1 MNEQQFDQLLGR
13 AGRNEAPA
21 EIIAAVQLE
30 PGLVTRAGEEHG
42 FMILHSACYG
52 GYVDLA
58 RDLVDR
64 QAEVHQRG
72 SVGWDALMCASVEGH
87 IPVMEF
93 LLSRGADM
101 TARSNDGNTA
111 LGLAALNDKLPAC
124 KYLISRG
131 SDLMSKNNKGET
143 ALDIYGIY
151 PRINLPLSDEQKE
164 QHCDELRILFAEGPH
179 PSQVKRRRDVNWAR
193 RWPFM
198 FVVVSCGFR
207 PLPEQ
212 LLAGLSLVPLS
223 ELQRREYCLRVILC
237 SDFLL
242 RRIVSFL

>member
-1 MNEQQFDQLLGR
+1 
-13 AGRNEAPA
+13 
-21 EIIAAVQLE
+21 
-30 PGLVTRAGEEHG
+30 
-42 FMILHSACYG
+42 
-52 GYVDLA
+52 
-58 RDLVDR
+58 VDR
-64 QAEVHQRG
+64 QADVHQRDTKWG
-72 SVGWDALMCASVEGH
+72 QDALMYASQEGH

-101 TARSNDGNTA
+101 TARSNNGHTA
-111 LGLAALNDKLPAC
+111 LGIAALYDNLPAC
-124 KYLISRG
+124 KFLISRG
-131 SDLMSKNNKGET
+131 SDLMSKSNRGKT
-143 ALDIYGIY
+143 ALDFYGAA
-151 PRINLPLSDEQKE
+151 PRIWPSLRHEQKE
-164 QHCDELRILFAEGPH
+164 QRREELRVLFAEGPH
-179 PSQVKRRRDVNWAR
+179 PSQVQRRRDVYWGR

>member
-1 MNEQQFDQLLGR
+1 MNEEQFWQLLRR
-13 AGRNEAPA
+13 AHRNEAPA
-21 EIIAAVQLE
+21 EIIAAVELE
-30 PGLVTRAGEEHG
+30 PGLVTRASEEIG
-42 FMILHSACYG
+42 RTILHNACYG
-52 GYVDLA
+52 GHIDLTSG
-58 RDLVDR
+58 LVDR
-64 QAEVHQRG
+64 QADVHQRCTG
-72 SVGWDALMCASVEGH
+72 GQDALMYAAQKGH

-101 TARSNDGNTA
+101 TARRNDGRTA
-111 LGLAALNDKLPAC
+111 LGLAACCNKLPAC
-124 KYLISRG
+124 KFLISRG
-131 SDLMSKNNKGET
+131 SDLMSKNNDGET
-143 ALDIYGIY
+143 ALDLYGGI
-151 PRINLPLSDEQKE
+151 PVFIEDHRKQD
-164 QHCDELRILFAEGPH
+164 CTELCALFAEGPH
-179 PSQVKRRRDVNWAR
+179 PSQVQRRRDVNWAR

-223 ELQRREYCLRVILC
+223 ELPRREYCLRVILC

>member
-1 MNEQQFDQLLGR
+1 MDDTPQ
-13 AGRNEAPA
+13 
-21 EIIAAVQLE
+21 
-30 PGLVTRAGEEHG
+30 
-42 FMILHSACYG
+42 CG
-52 GYVDLA
+52 GHADLA

-64 QAEVHQRG
+64 QADVHQRDTG
-72 SVGWDALMCASVEGH
+72 GYDALMCASFKGH

-101 TARSNDGNTA
+101 TARSNAGNTA
-111 LGLAALNDKLPAC
+111 LGHAAWNGEFPAC

-131 SDLMSKNNKGET
+131 SDLMAKNNKGET
-143 ALDIYGIY
+143 ALGIYGY
-151 PRINLPLSDEQKE
+151 DTYSSLTNEQKE
-164 QHCDELRILFAEGPH
+164 QLREELRVAFAEGPH
-179 PSQVKRRRDVNWAR
+179 PSQVKRRRDVNWGR
-193 RWPFM
+193 RWPFI

-212 LLAGLSLVPLS
+212 LLAGLSLVSLS

-242 RRIVSFL
+242 HRIVSFL

>member
-1 MNEQQFDQLLGR
+1 MQLRIR
-13 AGRNEAPA
+13 ANLNEAPA
-21 EIIAAVQLE
+21 VLAAVELE
-30 PGLVTRAGEEHG
+30 PGLVTRASERDGRT
-42 FMILHSACYG
+42 ILHGACG
-52 GYVDLA
+52 GGHVDLA

-64 QAEVHQRG
+64 QADIHQRCTAG
-72 SVGWDALMCASVEGH
+72 QDALMCASVYGR

-101 TARSNDGNTA
+101 TARSNKGNTA
-111 LGLAALNDKLPAC
+111 LGCAALCDKLPAC
-124 KYLISRG
+124 KFLISLG
-131 SDLMSKNNKGET
+131 SDLMVKNNDGET
-143 ALDIYGIY
+143 VLDIYGTAS
-151 PRINLPLSDEQKE
+151 RISPPLSTAVKKQRCE
-164 QHCDELRILFAEGPH
+164 ELCVAFAKGPH
-179 PSQVKRRRDVNWAR
+179 PSQVQRRRDVIWAR

-223 ELQRREYCLRVILC
+223 ELPRREYCLRVILC